1 MDLAKILGGKGASPS
16 SSSHEGK
23 EEGEAAEPKPE
34 KTGYR
39 AVLKEAAA
47 DGDWDAFA
55 DAVVGLCKQSA
66 K

>member
-1 MDLAKILGGKGASPS
+1 MKGIFAALGEAKDKGASS
-16 SSSHEGK
+16 DV
-23 EEGEAAEPKPE
+23 EEAPESEPAE

-39 AVLKEAAA
+39 SLMKEAAA

-55 DAVVGLCKQSA
+55 DAVVGLIKQS

>member
-1 MDLAKILGGKGASPS
+1 MAALAGAKDKGASDV
-16 SSSHEGK
+16 
-23 EEGEAAEPKPE
+23 EEAPASEPAE

-39 AVLKEAAA
+39 SLMKESAM

-55 DAVVGLCKQSA
+55 DAVAGYVKQCSM

>member
-1 MDLAKILGGKGASPS
+1 MAALAGAKDKGAPS
-16 SSSHEGK
+16 GM
-23 EEGEAAEPKPE
+23 EEAPASEPAE

-39 AVLKEAAA
+39 SLIKESAM

-55 DAVVGLCKQSA
+55 DAVAGYVKQCSM

>member
-1 MDLAKILGGKGASPS
+1 MAALAGAKDKGASS
-16 SSSHEGK
+16 EM
-23 EEGEAAEPKPE
+23 GEAPESEPAE

-39 AVLKEAAA
+39 TLIKESAM

-55 DAVVGLCKQSA
+55 DAVAGYVKQCSM